1 MISQDASHAARKVF
15 VASLGTN
22 DMTEYT
28 KDSVRYRMTLPPA
41 AKLTIDCLP
50 RDVRGGFY
58 WLVTAEPVRAPRD
71 N

>member
-1 MISQDASHAARKVF
+1 M
-15 VASLGTN
+15 N